1 MRKVKTKLK
10 DIKLLRKVVM
20 NSNNNLLIDKALK
33 NYLNA
38 VMWHQYYFKTTTYGE
53 ELTAQL
59 KKKRGC
65 EC

>member
-1 MRKVKTKLK
+1 MKTKLK

-38 VMWHQYYFKTTTYGE
+38 VMWH
-53 ELTAQL
+53 
-59 KKKRGC
+59 
-65 EC
+65 

>member
-1 MRKVKTKLK
+1 
-10 DIKLLRKVVM
+10 M